1 MRFFAYMAF
10 VERGGGCGSYF
21 TLLACYELLGPVVE
35 ECVRRASLRLGVG
48 YGRGVI
54 VAYDS

>member
-1 MRFFAYMAF
+1 MAF
-10 VERGGGCGSYF
+10 VERGGGCGSYVTF
-21 TLLACYELLGPVVE
+21 LACYELHGPVVE
-35 ECVRRASLRLGVG
+35 GVRRASLRLGVG